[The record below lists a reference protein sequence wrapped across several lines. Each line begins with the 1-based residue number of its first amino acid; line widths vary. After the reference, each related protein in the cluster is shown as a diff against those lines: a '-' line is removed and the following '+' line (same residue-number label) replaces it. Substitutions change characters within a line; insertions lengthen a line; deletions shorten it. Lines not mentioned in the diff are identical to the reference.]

1 MRVVQIV
8 RRFGPVGGMEKYVY
22 ELCLALD
29 RLSCEVV
36 VICESVEC
44 DLPNFRVLQVQQSL
58 LKPRWVGMLGFRRKV
73 RKLLRDENLN
83 STNGWVVH
91 SHERSVDHDV
101 TTFHGPP
108 MQGIQERKP
117 FWFLSPRLWA
127 WLRMEATE
135 LMGPNVKAVVPNS
148 ITIAEQL
155 LDLYP
160 AISGKVTE
168 PGWPGVSSESQVNE
182 VPSNNIL
189 FVGKEWQ
196 RKGLPKAFE
205 IVKALRER
213 YPQAS
218 YQLIV
223 VGADKQQQFNSPW
236 VTWVIWTPDWLS
248 LGGTL
253 IHPASVEPYGMVV
266 AEAWAA
272 GLSVVVSSESGVAGH
287 LSEIPQLSS
296 SQSVDDW
303 VQAIRV
309 ALGPPPIQ
317 RQLWFWDDLA
327 ESMQVLYQGIR
338 KQ

>member
-1 MRVVQIV
+1 MKVVQIV

-29 RLSCEVV
+29 RLGCEVV

-44 DLPNFRVLQVQQSL
+44 DLLNFRVLQVPQSI
-58 LKPRWVGMLGFRRKV
+58 LKPRWIGMLGFRSKV
-73 RKLLRDENLN
+73 RKLLRAENLN

-91 SHERSVDHDV
+91 SHERSFDHDV

-108 MQGIQERKP
+108 MQGIQKRKP

-127 WLRMEATE
+127 WLRMECTE

-155 LDLYP
+155 IHLYP
-160 AISGKVTE
+160 AISAKVTE
-168 PGWPGVSSESQVNE
+168 PGWPGVSSETQANAVR
-182 VPSNNIL
+182 SNNIL

-205 IVKALRER
+205 IIKAIREQ
-213 YPQAS
+213 YPQAN

-223 VGADKQQQFNSPW
+223 VGAEKQQQFSSPW
-236 VTWVIWTPDWLS
+236 VTWVPWTSDWLA

-272 GLSVVVSSESGVAGH
+272 GLGVVVSSESGVAGH
-287 LSEIPQLSS
+287 LSDIPRLSS

-303 VQAIRV
+303 VKAIKI
-309 ALGPPPIQ
+309 ASDSPPQQ
-317 RQLWFWDDLA
+317 RQLWLWDDLA
-327 ESMQVLYQGIR
+327 QNMQALYSRIGE
-338 KQ
+338 